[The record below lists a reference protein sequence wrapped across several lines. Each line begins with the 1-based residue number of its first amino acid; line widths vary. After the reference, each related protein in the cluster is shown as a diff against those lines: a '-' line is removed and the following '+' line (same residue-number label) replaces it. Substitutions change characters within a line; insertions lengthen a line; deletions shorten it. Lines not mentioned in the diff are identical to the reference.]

1 MKSAPTLDMVAAR
14 AGVGRGTVS
23 RVINGSDHVSERA
36 RQAVNQAIAELGYVP
51 NQAARTLVTRRT
63 DTVALVISESTE
75 RLWGEPYFAGV
86 IRGISKQLD
95 EAGLRLML
103 TMASS
108 RSDRDK
114 LEPYLLGKH
123 VDGALLISLHGDD
136 PMPGR
141 LQESGLPIVLC
152 GAPVSQLRVPFVDS
166 DNRGGARQAVQ
177 HLVDQGRRRIATIC
191 GPQDMAAGRD
201 RLAGYRET
209 LRTAGHDED
218 SGLIAE
224 GDFSEASGLAA
235 MRSLLDSAPDLDA
248 VFAASDPMAF
258 GAMRA
263 LREHGRSVPDEVAV
277 IGFDDSALAAHTE
290 PPLSTVHQPVE
301 AMGRE
306 MTRLLVARIRGE
318 EPEPPTTILPTRLV
332 VRESALRAVWS
343 KVA

>member
-1 MKSAPTLDMVAAR
+1 MRTPAPTLDMVAAR

-23 RVINGSDHVSERA
+23 RVINGSDHVSDRA
-36 RQAVNQAIAELGYVP
+36 RQAVNEAIAELGYVP

-63 DTVALVISESTE
+63 DTVALVISESAD

-86 IRGISKQLD
+86 IRGISRQLD
-95 EAGLRLML
+95 EVGLRLLL

-108 RSDRDK
+108 RRDRER

-141 LQESGLPIVLC
+141 LQDSGLPIVLC
-152 GAPVSQLRVPFVDS
+152 GAPVSDLQVPYVDS

-177 HLVDQGRRRIATIC
+177 HLIEQGHRRIATIT

-209 LRTAGHDED
+209 LRAADIAED
-218 SGLIAE
+218 PALIVE

-235 MRSLLDSAPDLDA
+235 MRRLLSTVDDLDA
-248 VFAASDPMAF
+248 VFVASDPMAF
-258 GAMRA
+258 GAIRA
-263 LREHGRSVPDEVAV
+263 LQEAGRSVPGEVAV
-277 IGFDDSALAAHTE
+277 IGFDDSGLAAHSE
-290 PPLSTVHQPVE
+290 PPLTTVHQPVE

-306 MTRLLVARIRGE
+306 MVRLLVAKIRGE
-318 EPEPPTTILPTRLV
+318 DPDPPTTILPTRLM
-332 VRESALRAVWS
+332 VRESA
-343 KVA
+343 

>member
-1 MKSAPTLDMVAAR
+1 MESSAAPTLDMVAAR

-23 RVINGSDHVSERA
+23 RVINGSSQVSQRA
-36 RQAVNQAIAELGYVP
+36 REAVNRAIAELGYVP

-63 DTVALVISESTE
+63 DTVALVISESAD

-108 RSDRDK
+108 RQERER

-136 PMPGR
+136 PMPAHLR
-141 LQESGLPIVLC
+141 DSGLPIVLC
-152 GAPVSQLRVPFVDS
+152 GAPVTGLEVPYVDS
-166 DNRGGARQAVQ
+166 DNRGGAREAVRY
-177 HLVDQGRRRIATIC
+177 LVAQGRTRIATIT
-191 GPQDMAAGRD
+191 GPQDMSVGRD

-209 LRTAGHDED
+209 LRTAG
-218 SGLIAE
+218 IAE
-224 GDFSEASGLAA
+224 DPALIVAGDFSEASGLAA
-235 MRSLLDSAPDLDA
+235 TRELLDAVPDVDA

-258 GAMRA
+258 GAIRA
-263 LREHGRSVPDEVAV
+263 LRERDRRVPEDVAV
-277 IGFDDSALAAHTE
+277 IGFDDSTMAGHMVPALT
-290 PPLSTVHQPVE
+290 TVHQPVE

-306 MTRLLVARIRGE
+306 MARLLVAAIRGG
-318 EPEPPTTILPTRLV
+318 PPDPPTTILPTRLV
-332 VRESALRAVWS
+332 VRASA
-343 KVA
+343 